1 MLSAAAGVLLSV
13 ATAEAVLG
21 VLGNSVIALVNCL
34 DWARKKKISK
44 TGLLL
49 TGLATTRIC
58 LIWIISL
65 DAYIKVFFP
74 SMYRSYSLIES
85 ITYVW
90 LTVNYLSVWFAAS
103 LSIFYFLKIANFSN
117 YVFLWMKRKTVK
129 VFYFL
134 VGCLIILWLISF
146 SLVVETMEGN
156 KMKQRNRTWEM
167 HQEGKKA
174 IINYVSVNVGVLSLF
189 MITLFTCFLLIISLW
204 RHSRRMQSHVSGF
217 RDLNTE
223 AHMKAMKVLI
233 SFIIL
238 YTFYFI
244 GILIEIICMFMP
256 ENKLLFMFG
265 FTMASMYPCCH
276 SFILILTSN
285 QLMQSSLRV
294 LKELKCCEKGKG
306 LRTI

>member
-1 MLSAAAGVLLSV
+1 MHCEVFIWWKKRKKNLTGSQYRGHLAKDVTEATVWICRDAECSSRCPSFHCNCWGCAGSFRELSHC
-13 ATAEAVLG
+13 
-21 VLGNSVIALVNCL
+21 IVNCL

-65 DAYIKVFFP
+65 DACIKVFFP

-85 ITYVW
+85 IAYMW

-134 VGCLIILWLISF
+134 VGCLLILWLISF
-146 SLVVETMEGN
+146 SLIVENMEGH
-156 KMKQRNRTWEM
+156 KMKQRNRTWEI

-174 IINYVSVNVGVLSLF
+174 IINYVSMSESCLSLW
-189 MITLFTCFLLIISLW
+189 LPYL
-204 RHSRRMQSHVSGF
+204 HVS
-217 RDLNTE
+217 
-223 AHMKAMKVLI
+223 
-233 SFIIL
+233 
-238 YTFYFI
+238 
-244 GILIEIICMFMP
+244 C
-256 ENKLLFMFG
+256 
-265 FTMASMYPCCH
+265 
-276 SFILILTSN
+276 
-285 QLMQSSLRV
+285 
-294 LKELKCCEKGKG
+294 
-306 LRTI
+306 